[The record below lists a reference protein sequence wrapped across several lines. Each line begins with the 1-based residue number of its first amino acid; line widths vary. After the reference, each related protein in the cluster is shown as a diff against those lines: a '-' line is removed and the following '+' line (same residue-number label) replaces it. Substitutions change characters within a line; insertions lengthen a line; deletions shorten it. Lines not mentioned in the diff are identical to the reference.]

1 MTTYSARIRTSS
13 RIRLCGQLCLLAGVL
28 GAASSAYLAFHS
40 PAVPEDMWSYPQ
52 TPEAFTGTRAWLA
65 VQHLGLLAGLFAMWW
80 SGAAGS
86 TRLGRIGH
94 AGAVAGMIGWIIT
107 EVAAITARHD
117 TNDTTL
123 AGLLVVGYGL
133 FSLFMGAGLIL
144 EGIAVLRARVWHGWR
159 RWLPLALGI
168 WVFVPLMPAMGS
180 PVESAEAAMAGWML
194 LFAALGWCLAT
205 LDRRQTG

>member
-1 MTTYSARIRTSS
+1 MSASIA
-13 RIRLCGQLCLLAGVL
+13 IPKQVEAVLATHRRGFL
-28 GAASSAYLAFHS
+28 RS
-40 PAVPEDMWSYPQ
+40 
-52 TPEAFTGTRAWLA
+52 
-65 VQHLGLLAGLFAMWW
+65 
-80 SGAAGS
+80 
-86 TRLGRIGH
+86 
-94 AGAVAGMIGWIIT
+94 
-107 EVAAITARHD
+107 
-117 TNDTTL
+117 
-123 AGLLVVGYGL
+123 AGLLVVSYGL
-133 FSLFMGAGLIL
+133 FSLFMGVGLIL